1 MESDLHL
8 GLRRRLSSGVIVSF
22 LVRSSAV
29 GLSLLASIVLA
40 RLLGPEAY
48 GVFTYAV
55 TIAALLVIPASFGW
69 PQLLVRLTASYR
81 QTASW
86 GALRGMLLFAPLSVL
101 AVSVLLTLGGVAVM
115 AIWPSLASEAN
126 KSAFYLALLVVPV
139 MALTMIVSSVVRGL
153 HRVILG
159 QLSEQIVRP
168 TVLVLLLLI
177 AVQVFGVTLDAEGAV
192 ALYLVSWSVALL
204 FGLAVALRH
213 LPWHDLAAR
222 AAYPVGDWLR
232 SAAPLLLSGGMF
244 FLHSRTDILMI
255 GVFESA
261 DQVGIYQVASK
272 SSGVLLFFLTLIA
285 AVIAPYVASL
295 YSAGENRALQRVL
308 SYSVGFAFLATLPA
322 VLILFFFGEALIT
335 LIFGLDYSP
344 AYTPMIILAAGY
356 LFSVCM
362 GSCGLVLNMTGF
374 EKKGA
379 IGLGISSVANVALN
393 LLLIPQM
400 GIEGAA
406 LATAISIVLWNA
418 LLVHFVRQ
426 STKLD
431 TTLLGFFRQPL
442 LRELRFRS

>member
-1 MESDLHL
+1 MHL
-8 GLRRRLSSGVIVSF
+8 GLRRRLSSSVIVSF

-29 GLSLLASIVLA
+29 GLSLLASVVLA

-115 AIWPSLASEAN
+115 AIWPTLASEAN
-126 KSAFYLALLVVPV
+126 KPAFYLALLVVPV

-159 QLSEQIVRP
+159 QLSEQIIRP
-168 TVLVLLLLI
+168 SVLVFLI
-177 AVQVFGVTLDAEGAV
+177 LDAERAV
-192 ALYLVSWSVALL
+192 ALYFVSWSVALL

-213 LPWHDLAAR
+213 LPWQDLAVR
-222 AAYPVGDWLR
+222 AAYPVAGWLR
-232 SAAPLLLSGGMF
+232 SATPLLLSGGMF

-255 GVFESA
+255 GMFESA

-295 YSAGENRALQRVL
+295 YSAGENKTLQRVL

-322 VLILFFFGEALIT
+322 VLILFFFGEALVT

-344 AYTPMIILAAGY
+344 AYTPMVILAAGY
-356 LFSVCM
+356 FFSVCM

-418 LLVHFVRQ
+418 LLVHFVWQ
-426 STKLD
+426 STRLD
-431 TTLLGFFRQPL
+431 TTILGFFRQPV
-442 LRELRFRS
+442 LRELRLRS

>member
-1 MESDLHL
+1 MHL
-8 GLRRRLSSGVIVSF
+8 GLRRRLSSSVIVSF

-29 GLSLLASIVLA
+29 GLSLLTSVVLA

-86 GALRGMLLFAPLSVL
+86 SALRGMLLFAPLSVL
-101 AVSVLLTLGGVAVM
+101 AVSILLTLGGVTVM
-115 AIWPSLASEAN
+115 AIWPTLASEAN
-126 KSAFYLALLVVPV
+126 KPAFYLALLVVPV

-159 QLSEQIVRP
+159 QLSEQIIRP
-168 TVLVLLLLI
+168 SVLVLLILI
-177 AVQVFGVTLDAEGAV
+177 VVQAFGMTLDAERAV

-204 FGLAVALRH
+204 FGLAVALRY
-213 LPWHDLAAR
+213 LPWHDLAVR
-222 AAYPVGDWLR
+222 AAYPVASWLR

-255 GVFESA
+255 GLFESA

-295 YSAGENRALQRVL
+295 YSAGENKTLQRVL

-322 VLILFFFGEALIT
+322 VLILFFFGEALVT

-344 AYTPMIILAAGY
+344 AYTPMVILAAGY
-356 LFSVCM
+356 FFSVCM

-400 GIEGAA
+400 GIQGAA

-418 LLVHFVRQ
+418 LLVHFVWQ

-431 TTLLGFFRQPL
+431 TTILGFFRQPV